1 MFKSQIIKQAARAA
15 RAPRAS
21 FRPAQPI
28 APFQKHPQRFFATTP
43 ARSYKSSDDEYTSA
57 TTSGEPGESGEHE
70 GQYARTSKDIVV
82 EVCHDSEAAAI
93 DPFSFVAALHS
104 IKCPDIDINLS
115 TLKRRTF
122 PHLCL
127 L

>member
-1 MFKSQIIKQAARAA
+1 MFRSQIIKQAARAA

-28 APFQKHPQRFFATTP
+28 VPFQKHPQRFFATTP
-43 ARSYKSSDDEYTSA
+43 VRSDKSSDDEYTSA

-82 EVCHDSEAAAI
+82 EVCHGSEAAAMELFPI
-93 DPFSFVAALHS
+93 VATLHPSSVQTLTS
-104 IKCPDIDINLS
+104 ILVS
-115 TLKRRTF
+115 
-122 PHLCL
+122 
-127 L
+127 

>member
-28 APFQKHPQRFFATTP
+28 VPFQKHPQRFFATTP

-82 EVCHDSEAAAI
+82 EVCHDEI
-93 DPFSFVAALHS
+93 FPIVDTLHS
-104 IKCPDIDINLS
+104 IRRPDININLS
-115 TLKRRTF
+115 TLKKRTF
-122 PHLCL
+122 LHPCL